1 MLLRRSLYYAQFAMA
16 IIMPAWVLVS
26 RGVLADGIGAQL
38 IVYLVVCPI
47 LTIAMV
53 VMAALIAARASVR
66 AAKALSWRDVALQ
79 LSIWL
84 SLFVYGLLAYPLLAV
99 LIVLLVIG
107 GFWLVLVEFLREAKQ
122 WVTSMLE
129 TPAAPSRRPTTING
143 PTSGPNVI
151 IVPPPHE
158 PTP

>member
-16 IIMPAWVLVS
+16 IIMPTWVLVS
-26 RGVLADGIGAQL
+26 RGILADGVGAEL

-53 VMAALIAARASVR
+53 VMATTIAARGSVG

-79 LSIWL
+79 STTWL
-84 SLFVYGLLAYPLLAV
+84 ALFVYGLFAYPLLAV
-99 LIVLLVIG
+99 AVVLLVIG
-107 GFWLVLVEFLREAKQ
+107 GFWFVLVELLREAKT
-122 WVTSMLE
+122 WVTGMLDV
-129 TPAAPSRRPTTING
+129 PAANPRSNIEG

-151 IVPPPHE
+151 VIPPQP
-158 PTP
+158 PA

>member
-26 RGVLADGIGAQL
+26 RGVLADGVGWQIV
-38 IVYLVVCPI
+38 VYLVVCPI

-53 VMAALIAARASVR
+53 VTAALIAARASVR
-66 AAKALSWRDVALQ
+66 RSKALSWRDVALQ
-79 LSIWL
+79 LSVWL
-84 SLFVYGLLAYPLLAV
+84 ALFAYGLFAYPLLGV
-99 LIVLLVIG
+99 LIVLLIIG
-107 GFWLVLVEFLREAKQ
+107 GFWLVLVEFLREAKN

-129 TPAAPSRRPTTING
+129 TPAAPTSRPTTISG

-151 IVPPPHE
+151 IVPPPHD
-158 PTP
+158 PAD